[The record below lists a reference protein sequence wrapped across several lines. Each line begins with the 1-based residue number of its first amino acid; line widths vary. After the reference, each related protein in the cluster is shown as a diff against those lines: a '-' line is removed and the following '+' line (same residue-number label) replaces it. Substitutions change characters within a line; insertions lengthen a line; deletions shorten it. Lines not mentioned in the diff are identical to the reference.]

1 MEINVDL
8 ALVTLEQIPEVI
20 NGYFRNIPPSV
31 LDIRRTSEAWTI
43 REHLYHI
50 VSVQDMLLKRMEL
63 IRAEDHPVITPYFPE
78 NQKEQSQLYESVEAA
93 FTEYRTI
100 RKKQIE
106 LVRGAG
112 VKNMA
117 KEASHAEYF
126 SYNIPLILNHMIFHE
141 YWHMYRIEELW
152 LTRDEYI
159 K

>member
-1 MEINVDL
+1 MKINVDM
-8 ALVTLEQIPEVI
+8 ALRTLEHIPELI
-20 NGYFRNIPPSV
+20 YGYFQNIPPEV
-31 LDIRRTSEAWTI
+31 FDIRRTKEAWTI

-63 IRAEDHPVITPYFPE
+63 IRVEDNPVITPYFPE
-78 NQKEQSQLYESVEAA
+78 NQKEQSALYESVEAA
-93 FTEYRTI
+93 FTEYRTT
-100 RKKQIE
+100 RQKQIE

-112 VKNMA
+112 IVDMA
-117 KEASHAEYF
+117 KEASHAEYIF
-126 SYNIPLILNHMIFHE
+126 YNIPIIVNHMIFHE